1 MVGSFSLSFARRS
14 FLSGFWRIYRKHD
27 ARMNLRSGLYSY
39 LFEFDLEAV
48 GMHPCL
54 DTDVEIPHFGGIP
67 QIALCF
73 GKRRDQVTKPGD
85 GGVGVFCIP
94 GQFEMGAVRS
104 LVASCVEYE
113 NLLAQ
118 RRYERLK
125 IRRRVDVQIDIEKL
139 SGC

>member
-1 MVGSFSLSFARRS
+1 
-14 FLSGFWRIYRKHD
+14 
-27 ARMNLRSGLYSY
+27 
-39 LFEFDLEAV
+39 
-48 GMHPCL
+48 MHPCL

-104 LVASCVEYE
+104 LVASCVEYD

-118 RRYERLK
+118 RRYKRLK
-125 IRRRVDVQIDIEKL
+125 IRRRVDVQIDIEEL
-139 SGC
+139 SRRWNGSWLFSSRPKQYYRDVVGSAAGARRSD